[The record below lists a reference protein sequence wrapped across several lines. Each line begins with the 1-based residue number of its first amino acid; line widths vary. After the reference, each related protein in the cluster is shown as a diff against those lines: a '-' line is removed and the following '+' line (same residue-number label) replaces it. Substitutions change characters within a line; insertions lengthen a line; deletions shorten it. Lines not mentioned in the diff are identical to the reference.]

1 MRMCMRMCIC
11 MCMCKSMSMRLC
23 MCMCMWTTGLT
34 RGKPARNPGPANP
47 PTLLI
52 TGVSLAQL
60 AGERSYLNPLL
71 KK

>member
-1 MRMCMRMCIC
+1 MEAYFEQVRMHAHVHEHVHMHVHVHVHVRPHP
-11 MCMCKSMSMRLC
+11 RQ
-23 MCMCMWTTGLT
+23 
-34 RGKPARNPGPANP
+34 ARTYPGPANP

-52 TGVSLAQL
+52 TGLSLVQL

>member
-1 MRMCMRMCIC
+1 
-11 MCMCKSMSMRLC
+11 
-23 MCMCMWTTGLT
+23 MWTTGLT
-34 RGKPARNPGPANP
+34 RGKPARSPGPANP